1 LNRIIISQRFLY
13 SPRRELE
20 LLEII
25 NWKGIVESLLFAA
38 GDEGL
43 SLKQMSAVLEVE
55 EHEAFQILEELKEE
69 YELNAARG
77 IVIVQLAGTY
87 QLATKKENSPYLKK
101 LVDSP
106 GASYLSQAALET
118 LAIIAYKQP
127 ITRTEI
133 EEIRGVK
140 TERPLQTLTARAL
153 IKEMGRAEGPG
164 RAYLYG
170 TTKEFLDYFGLK
182 SINDLPPLPEKAD
195 EEHGQGE
202 ADLFFEK
209 FQENLDS

>member
-1 LNRIIISQRFLY
+1 LDL
-13 SPRRELE
+13 
-20 LLEII
+20 I
-25 NWKGIVESLLFAA
+25 NWNSILESLLFAA

-43 SLKQMSAVLEVE
+43 SLKQLAEVLDVDEFKASE
-55 EHEAFQILEELKEE
+55 IIEDLKKE
-69 YELNAARG
+69 YERDNNRG
-77 IVIVQLAGTY
+77 IMVVQLAGTF
-87 QLATKKENSPYLKK
+87 QLATKKENAAYLKK

-106 GASYLSQAALET
+106 HTTTLSQAALET

-127 ITRTEI
+127 ITRAEI

-140 TERPLQTLTARAL
+140 TERPLHTLMAKAL
-153 IKEMGRAEGPG
+153 IKEVGRAEGTG

-182 SINDLPPLPEKAD
+182 SIEELPQLPEKAED
-195 EEHGQGE
+195 EFIQEE

-209 FQENLDS
+209 FNETINS

>member
-1 LNRIIISQRFLY
+1 LDL
-13 SPRRELE
+13 
-20 LLEII
+20 I
-25 NWKGIVESLLFAA
+25 NWNSILESLLFAA

-43 SLKQMSAVLEVE
+43 SLKQLAEVLDVDEFKASE
-55 EHEAFQILEELKEE
+55 IIEDLKKE
-69 YELNAARG
+69 YERDNNRG
-77 IVIVQLAGTY
+77 IMVVQLAGTF
-87 QLATKKENSPYLKK
+87 QLATKKENAAYLKK

-106 GASYLSQAALET
+106 HTTTLSQAALET

-127 ITRTEI
+127 ITRAEI

-140 TERPLQTLTARAL
+140 TERPLHTLMAKAL
-153 IKEMGRAEGPG
+153 IKEVGRAEGTG

-182 SINDLPPLPEKAD
+182 SIEELPQLPEKAD
-195 EEHGQGE
+195 DEFIQEE

-209 FQENLDS
+209 FLANSPIE

>member
-1 LNRIIISQRFLY
+1 MD
-13 SPRRELE
+13 
-20 LLEII
+20 II
-25 NWKGIVESLLFAA
+25 NWNSILESLLFAA

-43 SLKQMSAVLEVE
+43 SLKQLAEVLEVDTLMASE
-55 EHEAFQILEELKEE
+55 IIEELRKE
-69 YELNAARG
+69 YDRNDKRG
-77 IVIVQLAGTY
+77 IMIVQLAGTY
-87 QLATKKENSPYLKK
+87 QLATKKENAAYLKK

-106 GASYLSQAALET
+106 NTAALSQAALET

-127 ITRTEI
+127 ITRAEI

-140 TERPLQTLTARAL
+140 TERPLQTLMSKVL
-153 IKEMGRAEGPG
+153 IKEVGRAEGSG

-182 SINDLPPLPEKAD
+182 SIQELPQLPEKVD
-195 EEHGQGE
+195 EEFVQEE

-209 FQENLDS
+209 FQETINS